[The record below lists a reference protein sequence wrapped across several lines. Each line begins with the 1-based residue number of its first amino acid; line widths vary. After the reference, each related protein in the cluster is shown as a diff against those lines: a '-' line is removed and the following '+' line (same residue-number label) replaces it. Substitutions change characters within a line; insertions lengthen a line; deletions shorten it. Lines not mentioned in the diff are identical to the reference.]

1 MRLRKFE
8 VCLQSIIIM
17 KKGYKMNE
25 KQVDHGVWRVP
36 NGVPCFQDSELM
48 GTLTIESDGSSKL
61 EVYIIQ
67 SRTLCFN
74 SYENYDVIWGD
85 TADGIKVT
93 LFGATSIWNVNKPE
107 MFSLAYKVNKVFLGA
122 HLKTGD

>member
-1 MRLRKFE
+1 
-8 VCLQSIIIM
+8 M

-25 KQVDHGVWRVP
+25 KQVYHGIWRVP
-36 NGVPCFQDSELM
+36 DGVPRFQDSELM

-67 SRTLCFN
+67 SRTLCFH

-85 TADGIKVT
+85 TADGIY
-93 LFGATSIWNVNKPE
+93 NVPRK
-107 MFSLAYKVNKVFLGA
+107 
-122 HLKTGD
+122 